1 MKNKLH
7 RLNMRITNM
16 KLQQKFI
23 MGYLLASVV
32 PFLIVSAIIYNQ
44 AARGLEESSQEFAS
58 IYTSQIETSLNE
70 FMREYDKVTKS
81 VLVDN
86 DVINKL
92 GEIHQDNMNER
103 ILQRM
108 TIQRVLMRVA
118 VLKSEINNVMLVS
131 RDDTVYQ
138 YSNITSTVNEGKLLS
153 KDWYKQIRNA
163 DNAFFVTGL
172 HDRSY
177 YEDSG
182 EGVAVTL
189 GRVLFNSG
197 GARMGVLLIDMDP
210 YKLLELNP
218 DFVLARDKYGISVII
233 STSSGEI
240 VYHSDGAS
248 SRVSWSEVLASNL
261 NYSTETSNK
270 EQIVITGS
278 TELGGLIIKTLIPR
292 KNLLVKIDKIKLVA
306 GITMVAGWL
315 VMSALS
321 LALSYRITKPIIA
334 LRRSMK
340 QVESGH
346 YEPIE
351 SARIT
356 NDEIGSL
363 VNSYNRMVGTIRTL
377 IEDVYIAEIKHR
389 KAKFLA
395 LQNQINPHMLY
406 NTLESIRMK
415 ALVKGD
421 KEVSDMIKILARM
434 FRLTLGKEGSEH
446 SIGDELE
453 YTANYLKLQNIRY
466 DNYFKMEVRLTKE
479 MQQCHLIPLVFQPI
493 VENSINHG
501 FEDYSKP
508 MHIVIEGSWVE
519 EGGIRIRISDDGC
532 GMSAAKQAQLQG
544 IIADANSDKYKL
556 DQTRELIGKGLG
568 LKNIAER
575 IKLNYGDPYYLAI
588 VPGEGRGTTIELYL
602 PAI

>member
-1 MKNKLH
+1 
-7 RLNMRITNM
+7 MR
-16 KLQQKFI
+16 LQQKFLT
-23 MGYLLASVV
+23 GYLVASVI

-44 AARGLEESSQEFAS
+44 AATGLEESSQEFAS

-92 GEIHQDNMNER
+92 GEDYQNNMNER

-118 VLKSEINNVMLVS
+118 VLKTEINNVMLIG

-138 YSNITSTVNEGKLLS
+138 YSNITSTVNEAKLLS
-153 KDWYKQIRNA
+153 QDWYKQIKNA

-182 EGVAVTL
+182 EGAAVTL

-197 GARMGVLLIDMDP
+197 GAMMGVLLIDMDP
-210 YKLLELNP
+210 YKLLELNH

-233 STSSGEI
+233 STATGDI

-248 SRVSWSEVLASNL
+248 SRVSWSQILEDNL
-261 NYSTETSNK
+261 DYSAETSNK

-278 TELGGLIIKTLIPR
+278 TELGDLIIKTLIPR
-292 KNLLVKIDKIKLVA
+292 KNLLVKIDKIKVVT
-306 GITMVAGWL
+306 GTTIVAGWL

-321 LALSYRITKPIIA
+321 LGLSYRITKPIIA

-340 QVESGH
+340 QVENGH
-346 YEPIE
+346 YVPIE

-415 ALVKGD
+415 ALIKGD

-434 FRLTLGKEGSEH
+434 FRLALGKEGDQH

-466 DNYFKMEVRLTKE
+466 DNHFNMEIRLSKE
-479 MQQCHLIPLVFQPI
+479 MQRCHLIPLVFQPI
-493 VENSINHG
+493 VENSIIHG
-501 FEDYSKP
+501 FEDYSTP
-508 MHIVIEGSWVE
+508 MNIVIEGRWAA
-519 EGGIRIRISDDGC
+519 EGGIVIRISDDGC
-532 GMSAAKQAQLQG
+532 GMSRVKQEELQG
-544 IIADANSDKYKL
+544 ILEDANSDKFKL
-556 DQTRELIGKGLG
+556 DQTKELIGKGLG

-588 VPGEGRGTTIELYL
+588 VPSDERGTIIELYL
-602 PAI
+602 PSI